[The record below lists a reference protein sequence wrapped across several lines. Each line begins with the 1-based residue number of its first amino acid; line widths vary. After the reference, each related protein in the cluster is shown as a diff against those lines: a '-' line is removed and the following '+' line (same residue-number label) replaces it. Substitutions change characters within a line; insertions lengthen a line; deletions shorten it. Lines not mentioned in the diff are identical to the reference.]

1 MTISGMNHKWRDLS
15 TDAYVYVYVYW
26 RFSTKGMK
34 TNVQRKVNDYEV
46 FVRSRESSV
55 VTYVSGLAL

>member
-1 MTISGMNHKWRDLS
+1 MTISGMNWKLHDLS
-15 TDAYVYVYVYW
+15 TDAYVYVYW
-26 RFSTKGMK
+26 RFSTKGVR

-46 FVRSRESSV
+46 FVWSRESSI

>member
-15 TDAYVYVYVYW
+15 TDAYVYVYW

-34 TNVQRKVNDYEV
+34 ANFQRKVNDYEV
-46 FVRSRESSV
+46 FVLSRESSV
-55 VTYVSGLAL
+55 SLVV

>member
-1 MTISGMNHKWRDLS
+1 MIYLLTLMFMFTGE
-15 TDAYVYVYVYW
+15 
-26 RFSTKGMK
+26 FSTKGVR

-46 FVRSRESSV
+46 FVWSRESSI

>member
-1 MTISGMNHKWRDLS
+1 MTKVLKFTR
-15 TDAYVYVYVYW
+15 V
-26 RFSTKGMK
+26 TKKIKGII

-46 FVRSRESSV
+46 FVWSRESSI